1 MALEQ
6 EAIIQLKQDFY
17 KRISSLQANAMPQCK
32 STLSF
37 LTDEELKELEQV
49 WIELTMWK
57 NNQRH

>member
-1 MALEQ
+1 MEQ

-17 KRISSLQANAMPQCK
+17 KRISLLQANAMPQCK
-32 STLSF
+32 PTLSF
-37 LTDEELKELEQV
+37 LTQEELKELEQV